1 MAKKIVKKEKSKVK
15 GKTSKNA
22 KLKKQLEDTGMVLN
36 YEDSGL
42 TPEQYQ
48 KYLDDVYF
56 KEEKFDKLKN
66 PVKEVLNERMIKN
79 IFVIAVMIMLLIF
92 LLMNINKVF
101 DFIANLLTILL
112 PIIIGW
118 VLTFIMAPLYNL
130 VEKKLTGKK
139 NKDISKFSRVIAT
152 VVCVLVV
159 LLFTI
164 GIIFLFVPQLYSSI
178 TRFISRSSGYVSNV
192 QDTLEG
198 LKDRSNNNVTTGL
211 LDQVEKFL
219 STVGGSSSNINYSA
233 IASGVF
239 KGFAVSFR
247 AVMNCFIG
255 LIVMI
260 YSLNMKEN
268 IIHGFKKALFAL
280 TRKDIGQKILIEAK
294 YAKQV
299 FEGFFVG
306 KALDSLIIGIICYV
320 CCMIMGIPYTPLI
333 AVIIGITNIIPFFG
347 PIIGAIPSFL
357 LILLEEPFSVKPY
370 VFVVFILILQQID
383 GNIIGPKILGDK
395 TGVGSFWVLFSI
407 ILFGGLFG
415 FVGMIVAVPL
425 WAVVTRIWEQFIN
438 AKLIEKHYPVTREE
452 YLALKEYNKSLSNKK

>member
-1 MAKKIVKKEKSKVK
+1 MAKKVVKKEKVNKK
-15 GKTSKNA
+15 ANLDLNA
-22 KLKKQLEDTGMVLN
+22 KTNSNAKSILS
-36 YEDSGL
+36 YEESGL

-48 KYLDDVYF
+48 KYVDDVYF
-56 KEEKFDKLKN
+56 KEEKFDKIKN
-66 PVKEVLNERMIKN
+66 PVKEVLNERLIKN
-79 IFVIAVMIMLLIF
+79 IFVISVMIMLLVF

-101 DFIANLLTILL
+101 GFVENLATILL

-130 VEKKLTGKK
+130 IDKKLTNEK
-139 NKDISKFSRVIAT
+139 NNNISKFSRVIAT
-152 VVCVLVV
+152 IACVLVV

-164 GIIFLFVPQLYSSI
+164 GIIFLFVPQLYSSV

-198 LKDRSNNNVTTGL
+198 FRVKSNNNVTNGL

-219 STVGGSSSNINYSA
+219 SSVGGNSSNIDYSA
-233 IASGVF
+233 IVSQVYR
-239 KGFAVSFR
+239 GFAVSFR

-260 YSLNMKEN
+260 YSLNMKED

-280 TRKDIGQKILIEAK
+280 TRKDIGQKILVEAK

-299 FEGFFVG
+299 FEGFFIG
-306 KALDSLIIGIICYV
+306 KALDSLIIGMICYV

-347 PIIGAIPSFL
+347 PIIGAIPSFV
-357 LILLEEPFSVKPY
+357 LILLEEPFSIKPY
-370 VFVVFILILQQID
+370 AFVVFILILQQID

-407 ILFGGLFG
+407 ILFGGLYG
-415 FVGMIVAVPL
+415 FVGMIIAVPL
-425 WAVVTRIWEQFIN
+425 WAVITRIWEQFLN
-438 AKLIEKHYPVTREE
+438 DRLAKKHYPITQEE
-452 YLALKEYNKSLSNKK
+452 YEALKKYHKSLNK